1 MNLFLPNNTSLP
13 RIVFFIISVL
23 WLKFNVS
30 SSYFCWQYN
39 VRILVICDAYTVVA
53 RWKETFASEH
63 NLDYTECL
71 LRSLNCIIFRLS
83 LAAFIGFM
91 PNCYYCTIIQFSVLL
106 HNQHFKEFA
115 THQSLPDFGVQVL
128 ESFSFFVVVFWWG
141 LLFLGILDVA
151 QSVVLKNSSCSRSQL

>member
-1 MNLFLPNNTSLP
+1 MLCDF
-13 RIVFFIISVL
+13 
-23 WLKFNVS
+23 KFNVS
-30 SSYFCWQYN
+30 SSYFFWQYN

-71 LRSLNCIIFRLS
+71 LRSLNCIIVRLS

-91 PNCYYCTIIQFSVLL
+91 PNCYYCTIIQFSVHL

-128 ESFSFFVVVFWWG
+128 ESLYFFCGCILMGFIILGYFRWCAVG
-141 LLFLGILDVA
+141 CLEKLFLLEITALILTFKL
-151 QSVVLKNSSCSRSQL
+151 SGRIN